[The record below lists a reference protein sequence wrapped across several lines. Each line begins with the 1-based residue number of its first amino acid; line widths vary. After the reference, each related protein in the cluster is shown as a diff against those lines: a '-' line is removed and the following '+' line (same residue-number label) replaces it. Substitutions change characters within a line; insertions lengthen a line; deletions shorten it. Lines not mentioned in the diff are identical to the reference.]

1 MKVFDRYDGIEVELP
16 DIVEPGRFRL
26 MQPVVLNGCIEVA
39 KGEVLWSDG
48 SSRCALAGH
57 GLTAQPPLVFKQ
69 PSMEQDPERPD
80 GVIDH
85 ALRDVVRQI
94 DGAGHGVLP
103 SPVMPAQLDEMAE
116 LHKLE
121 RMLRETLDTGHL
133 DHIARRPR
141 MDMRYDAEVLPVS
154 RAKRLA
160 PDMLTRL
167 ASHSEDWHR
176 RDITGVVPSRLKA
189 EVSEDELAI
198 YENVVFVRLLEQLR
212 KWLDRRVTDLMSLE
226 ASHDAAKGLQ
236 EADRLHYRLRNAL
249 CALWGRSFEDQQSA
263 GQLVTQT
270 RQVLQSLLG
279 RVRQLL
285 CSDVA
290 KAVPMTRQIPMML
303 RDTNILRHDPHY
315 LHLRPL
321 WLLAHAAD
329 SAGGA
334 SPTQRFEE
342 ERQRGERHRR
352 YVELLLRHALGEI
365 RLLAPNADG
374 SWSFGPWKLS
384 AKQSGDEWV
393 LALDTH
399 EQRGPALLWL
409 VPGMRG
415 HRDWSQQKPDRLVVF
430 CMPERRRG
438 DEDQCGGDS
447 VLNPME
453 FYGVERV
460 RFAVESWLL
469 SQLAR
474 QWPFKVEPVPTGLAL
489 ALQEAGEGTIV
500 SQGRSMLILAG
511 SASRKLKEATLDAST
526 ATADTKRALVNALE
540 LAKLIGTCR
549 LCSSEVPGQNIRS
562 SSLGYKATC
571 NCGHEWTLSRQS
583 GSNCEAQFGLSD
595 SPRPFAEI
603 GSLKLSLRG

>member
-1 MKVFDRYDGIEVELP
+1 MKVFDRYEGIEVELP
-16 DIVEPGRFRL
+16 DVVEPGRFRL
-26 MQPVVLNGCIEVA
+26 MQPVVLNGRIEVA
-39 KGEVLWSDG
+39 AGEVLWSDG
-48 SSRCALAGH
+48 SSRCTLTGRGLAAE
-57 GLTAQPPLVFKQ
+57 LPLVFKQ
-69 PSMEQDPERPD
+69 PSLEQDPERPD

-85 ALRDVVRQI
+85 ALRDVIRQM

-116 LHKLE
+116 LHALE

-133 DHIARRPR
+133 DQIARRPR

-154 RAKRLA
+154 RARRLA

-189 EVSEDELAI
+189 KVSEDELAI
-198 YENVVFVRLLEQLR
+198 YENVVFIRLLEQLR
-212 KWLDRRVTDLMSLE
+212 KWLDRRVTDLKSLE

-263 GQLVTQT
+263 GRLVTQT
-270 RQVLQSLLG
+270 RQELQSLLG

-290 KAVPMTRQIPMML
+290 KAVPMTRQVPMML

-321 WLLAHAAD
+321 WLLAHATD
-329 SAGGA
+329 SASAA
-334 SPTQRFEE
+334 SPNQRFEE
-342 ERQRGERHRR
+342 ERQRGDRHRR

-365 RLLAPNADG
+365 RLLAPSADG
-374 SWSFGPWKLS
+374 SWSFGPWKLL

-393 LALDTH
+393 LALDTNEH
-399 EQRGPALLWL
+399 RGPALLWL

-415 HRDWSQQKPDRLVVF
+415 HRNWSQQKPDRLVVF

-460 RFAVESWLL
+460 RFSVESWLL

-474 QWPFKVEPVPTGLAL
+474 LWPFKVDPVPTALAL
-489 ALQEAGEGTIV
+489 AMQEAGNGTVVI
-500 SQGRSMLILAG
+500 QGKGMLILAG
-511 SASRKLKEATLDAST
+511 SASKKLKEMALEAST
-526 ATADTKRALVNALE
+526 ATTDTKRALVESLE
-540 LAKLIGTCR
+540 LAKLVGTCR
-549 LCSSEVPGQNIRS
+549 QCSSEVSAPNIMS
-562 SSLGYKATC
+562 SSRGYKARC
-571 NCGHEWTLSRQS
+571 RCGYEWTLSRQN
-583 GSNCEAQFGLSD
+583 GSVCEAQYGLSE
-595 SPRPFAEI
+595 SPRPFTEV
-603 GSLKLSLRG
+603 GSLKLSIRA